1 MTNTTKWAI
10 GIGIGAAI
18 FFVFVAAVF
27 TGIYFAVAARMG
39 QNSFDQGYAAMN
51 RREYDKAIAQ
61 FDAALRQPL
70 TSRYK
75 AYSLGDRA
83 YSYQQKGRRDEA
95 IRDYTAALNVD
106 PKLSFAYTE
115 RGMLREQKREKEHA
129 LDDYTQAI
137 QLDPNAT
144 AALYRRGL
152 LLMETRDFDKAIAD
166 FSEAIRSYPN
176 HWSAYLERGIAY
188 ARKNEVNSALASF
201 DSTLRIWPRN
211 GRAYLQRGYLYG
223 HIHDLEKAIADFTE
237 AIRFDPKNANA
248 FRARARAYAEAGRY
262 AEAIA
267 DYKQRAQGN
276 EIVSGST
283 KGLAWLLATCPDP
296 AFRDPKQA
304 MIEATEDCKRTA
316 WTNSNCLDT
325 LAAACAAAGN
335 FDEAIR
341 YEQQALDSKDV
352 NSSKRAEMEQRLA
365 LYQKHQPYRK
375 TKPRLTGD

>member
-1 MTNTTKWAI
+1 MTKTTKWAI
-10 GIGIGAAI
+10 AIGATI
-18 FFVFVAAVF
+18 LLVFVAAVS
-27 TGIYFAVAARMG
+27 TGIYFAVAASRG
-39 QNSFDQGYAAMN
+39 RIFFNQGYASMN
-51 RREYDKAIAQ
+51 RYEYDKAIAQ
-61 FDAALRQPL
+61 FDSALRMPL
-70 TSRYK
+70 TSQDK
-75 AYSLGDRA
+75 AYALGDRA

-106 PKLSFAYTE
+106 PKLKFAYTE
-115 RGMLREQKREKEHA
+115 RGILREQKGGKEQA
-129 LDDYTQAI
+129 LEDYTQAI
-137 QLDPNAT
+137 RLDPNAT
-144 AALYRRGL
+144 APLYRRGL
-152 LLMETRDFDKAIAD
+152 IFTQKREFDKAIAD

-176 HWSAYLERGIAY
+176 HSSAYLERGIAY
-188 ARKNEVNSALASF
+188 ERKNDLDSALASF
-201 DSTLRIWPRN
+201 DSAISVRPRN
-211 GRAYLQRGYLYG
+211 THAYLQRGYLYRRR
-223 HIHDLEKAIADFTE
+223 HETDKAIADFTE
-237 AIRFDPKNANA
+237 VLRLEPKNGNA
-248 FRARARAYAEAGRY
+248 LRARARAYAEAGRY

-352 NSSKRAEMEQRLA
+352 NSGKRAEMEQRLA
-365 LYQKHQPYRK
+365 LYQKRQPFREAM
-375 TKPRLTGD
+375 PHLTGG